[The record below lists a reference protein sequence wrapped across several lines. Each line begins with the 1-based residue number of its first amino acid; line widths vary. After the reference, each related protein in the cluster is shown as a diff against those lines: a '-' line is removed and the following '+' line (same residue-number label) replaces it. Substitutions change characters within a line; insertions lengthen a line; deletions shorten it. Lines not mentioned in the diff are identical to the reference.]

1 MTMRPWA
8 CALAVA
14 LAGVGGVACSDDAD
28 DPSTTT
34 LVSTTILPETLDAA
48 GHRSFLLRVCTDPAQ
63 GGAIG
68 DPVDGTSTVDEID
81 AQYDAIETR
90 LELMREVPV
99 PSGDEAA
106 FDELVQAHDRVLT
119 ALDELSTAVDDDDTQ
134 GAVLV
139 ASALDGLRDDVRQL
153 ATDYGIDA
161 CAL

>member
-1 MTMRPWA
+1 MTVRPWV

-28 DPSTTT
+28 GPSTTT
-34 LVSTTILPETLDAA
+34 LVSTTLLPETLDAA
-48 GHRSFLLRVCTDPAQ
+48 GQRSFLLRVCTDPDQ

-68 DPVDGTSTVDEID
+68 DPVDDSSTVEEID

-99 PSGDEAA
+99 PSGEEAA
-106 FDELVQAHDRVLT
+106 FDEVVQAYDRVLT
-119 ALDELSTAVDDDDTQ
+119 ALDELSTAVADDDTQ

-139 ASALDGLRDDVRQL
+139 ASALEGLRDDVEQL
-153 ATDYGIDA
+153 AADYGIDD
-161 CAL
+161 CSL